1 MATDLELIR
10 AILLEGKQWCS
21 DGSGLDH
28 ACSLRALAALEL
40 VIGEGLDREWTEER
54 RLIAHKGIM
63 WGKDGH
69 KRILAILTRRAGCR
83 RTRET
88 RGQRLIRENRCASCE
103 QQMEDTRYGTGGECE
118 SCLSDF

>member
-1 MATDLELIR
+1 MASDLELIR

-28 ACSLRALAALEL
+28 ACSLRALATLEL

-69 KRILAILTRRAGCR
+69 KRILAILDGEKRDVGCDGCDSRTSQPSVCVGCDSEPTRKRSDV
-83 RTRET
+83 
-88 RGQRLIRENRCASCE
+88 QRQEP
-103 QQMEDTRYGTGGECE
+103 
-118 SCLSDF
+118 SDGK